1 MLFILNRSGSFSRKE
16 HVSNCSGF
24 RQCLRHCLRKIG
36 NPCPKAVYFD
46 DSTGEC
52 KIGTILTMGS
62 PTFSNT
68 SITVFAGAANIPA
81 KVESKLLWENSVPLG
96 ILLCALNYFRS
107 ARFHLWRLWSN
118 RQQQRES
125 KPGNNALSPET
136 RTFFIADFVQRPV
149 WISRSHHNPRNYNP
163 RKMFTGHNSREHLR
177 FFFLSDTATNIEP
190 GPWRSSSRLARVAT
204 RWEKNIFHH
213 FNRRSLKA
221 ITLTRVRR
229 SNPTR
234 FAKLAGLVELSL
246 GSTGATHD

>member
-1 MLFILNRSGSFSRKE
+1 
-16 HVSNCSGF
+16 
-24 RQCLRHCLRKIG
+24 
-36 NPCPKAVYFD
+36 
-46 DSTGEC
+46 
-52 KIGTILTMGS
+52 MGS

-221 ITLTRVRR
+221 ITPTRVRIQPDLRNWRAWWSYR
-229 SNPTR
+229 SGVLVQHTTKHR
-234 FAKLAGLVELSL
+234 FSGRFLEKCKIWQACDNTTSGE
-246 GSTGATHD
+246 HDCTYFSFQRNKRFTWR